1 MGFVSAPPAK
11 NVIFMVSDGFGE
23 AAASAYRQYK
33 GTAEAPVWEA
43 GLPASVATYSADNPV
58 TDSAAA
64 ATAFATGVKTYNG
77 AIGVDIDGQPLVSL
91 LDLASGAGK
100 ATGIVTSD
108 LVTGATPAGFA
119 ASNVHRNN
127 HAEIAQA
134 YVDDGELDVILGGG
148 RRSFLAD
155 PDGDGASTLQEAE
168 AAGLD
173 AVATPQELAASGS
186 ARVLGLFATAEL
198 GLPGS
203 GAAPTLAGMTE
214 AALARLSQDED
225 GFFLVVEEERTDLWA
240 HVNDGAAVMR
250 SAAAYEAAVRVA
262 VGYAEAHP
270 DTLVICVS
278 DHETGGMALNAGPGR
293 TPAVFNSY
301 QASYAAMLDAVEAA
315 VAGLGS
321 GAGQGAKV
329 AAAQGEIARLT
340 GGAVALTAE
349 EAGAVVGAATEAAAY
364 KALSGV
370 MNGRG
375 GIAFATT
382 AHTGVDVPLHAF
394 GAGADLRSGAIDNT
408 AVARWVAE
416 AMGVWLPADR
426 AGETIRGTTGE
437 DRLDGT
443 AGDDLL
449 IGGRGADRLA
459 GRGGDD
465 RLFAGAGSDVVS
477 GWAGDDLLRGGAAAD
492 RMNGGRGRDLLEG
505 GRGADIFAFA
515 GDTGADRILD
525 FAAGVDAIRFERGLF
540 ADFAA
545 VLAACEERETH
556 VRIAF
561 GHGSEVRIDGVTL
574 AMLGEGDFL
583 L

>member
-1 MGFVSAPPAK
+1 M
-11 NVIFMVSDGFGE
+11 
-23 AAASAYRQYK
+23 
-33 GTAEAPVWEA
+33 
-43 GLPASVATYSADNPV
+43 
-58 TDSAAA
+58 
-64 ATAFATGVKTYNG
+64 
-77 AIGVDIDGQPLVSL
+77 
-91 LDLASGAGK
+91 
-100 ATGIVTSD
+100 
-108 LVTGATPAGFA
+108 
-119 ASNVHRNN
+119 
-127 HAEIAQA
+127 
-134 YVDDGELDVILGGG
+134 
-148 RRSFLAD
+148 
-155 PDGDGASTLQEAE
+155 
-168 AAGLD
+168 
-173 AVATPQELAASGS
+173 
-186 ARVLGLFATAEL
+186 
-198 GLPGS
+198 
-203 GAAPTLAGMTE
+203 
-214 AALARLSQDED
+214 
-225 GFFLVVEEERTDLWA
+225 
-240 HVNDGAAVMR
+240 
-250 SAAAYEAAVRVA
+250 
-262 VGYAEAHP
+262 
-270 DTLVICVS
+270 
-278 DHETGGMALNAGPGR
+278 
-293 TPAVFNSY
+293 
-301 QASYAAMLDAVEAA
+301 
-315 VAGLGS
+315 
-321 GAGQGAKV
+321 
-329 AAAQGEIARLT
+329 
-340 GGAVALTAE
+340 ALTAE

-364 KALSGV
+364 RALSGV

-556 VRIAF
+556 GADRVRARQRSADRRGDAGDARGRGLSPLGGRGIVLVRRAEALADAGLDLVAGLAVGGELGLAVLAEAGGVEDRPVF
-561 GHGSEVRIDGVTL
+561 DVDARGSGCTPGPGAWRP
-574 AMLGEGDFL
+574 GERATIRS
-583 L
+583 